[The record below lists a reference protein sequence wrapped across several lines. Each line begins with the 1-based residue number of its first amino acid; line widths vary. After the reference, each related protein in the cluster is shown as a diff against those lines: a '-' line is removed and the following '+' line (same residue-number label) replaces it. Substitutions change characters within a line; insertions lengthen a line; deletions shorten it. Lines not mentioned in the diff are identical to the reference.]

1 MRPPLVKQDTYMQ
14 LGHKCGDT
22 LQQPTQLCGFC
33 SDYLMCFRPLGR
45 NVGENFRGEDAPG
58 RIGG

>member
-1 MRPPLVKQDTYMQ
+1 MQ
-14 LGHKCGDT
+14 LGHRCGDT

-33 SDYLMCFRPLGR
+33 SGMRLSNVFFARMRE
-45 NVGENFRGEDAPG
+45 NVGENFRGQDAPG